1 MFETKIQ
8 AREEKET
15 GRIEAFSDGVFAIA
29 LTLLI
34 LDIKVPSRDLPAGVN
49 LLTALTRQWPSYF
62 AFILGFATIA
72 IMWINHH
79 RLFSLIKRSND
90 PLMILNC
97 LLLFIIT
104 FVPFPT
110 ALLSEYLGQPDE
122 RTAVLV
128 YCGTSIVIAICFNLL
143 WRYAAY
149 KNRLLDR
156 NSDPASIAAIS
167 RSYLFGPLVYSIAF
181 VLVFVSVALS
191 LLLAFGLAI
200 FFALPLRFHAPQPS
214 DE

>member
-1 MFETKIQ
+1 MFETEIQ
-8 AREEKET
+8 TREEKET

-34 LDIKVPSRDLPAGVN
+34 LDIKVPRNLPPGVD
-49 LLTALTRQWPSYF
+49 LLTALTQQWSAYF
-62 AFILGFATIA
+62 AYALGFTTIA

-90 PLMILNC
+90 KLMILNC
-97 LLLFIIT
+97 LLLFVIT

-110 ALLSEYLGQPDE
+110 ALLSEYLGHPDE
-122 RTAVLV
+122 RTATLV
-128 YCGTSIVIAICFNLL
+128 YCGTSIVIAICFNLV

-156 NSDPASIAAIS
+156 SSDPKAIAAIS
-167 RSYLFGPLVYSIAF
+167 RSYLYGPVVYLLAFTLAF
-181 VLVFVSVALS
+181 VNVGLS
-191 LLLAFGLAI
+191 LLLVFGLAI
-200 FFALPLRFHAPQPS
+200 FFALPLRVLQPKQIG
-214 DE
+214 E